1 MSRLMVSV
9 LLLSLVFASFG
20 YAEDREEAG
29 FSQRLKGLEEQVQ
42 EIKSRV
48 EGGTGLRVSGFVDAS
63 FFYDDNAGSSTFSLD
78 EVEVDIIK
86 ELSAGISIRTD
97 LNFRN
102 MDDDDGSL
110 DAGDILEQ
118 GYMTFRLPIAE
129 PLDFTFGK
137 FNAPIGFELLDPV
150 DMFQFSHALVF
161 DLGIPTNVTG
171 VMLTSKPTDALDIN
185 LYLVNGWDQLSD
197 NNKDKT
203 VGGRIGLTVS
213 EKVGFGVSFIYGV
226 ERADEDS
233 DKRFVLDLDATLNP
247 SESTLIGLEVNY
259 GTEENV
265 PQSLPLPDKDA
276 DWLGFLIM
284 VHHDLTPSAGVTL
297 RYDFFDDK
305 DAGRT
310 GTVQQ
315 LQAVTLAL
323 TLSLSEGAGVLAEYR
338 HDWSDVDS
346 FVLAGGA
353 MDDSNDSLALEF
365 TYSF

>member
-20 YAEDREEAG
+20 YAEDKEEAG
-29 FSQRLKGLEEQVQ
+29 FSQRLKMLEEQVQ
-42 EIKSRV
+42 DIKHGA
-48 EGGTGLRVSGFVDAS
+48 EGGTGLRVSGFVDVS
-63 FFYDDNAGSSTFSLD
+63 FFYDDNAGSSSFSLD
-78 EVEVDIIK
+78 EVEINIFK
-86 ELSAGISIRTD
+86 ELSAGISARTD

-102 MDDDDGSL
+102 VDGNL
-110 DAGDILEQ
+110 NADDILEQ
-118 GYMTFRLPIAE
+118 GYITFRLPIAE

-161 DLGIPTNVTG
+161 NLGIPTNVTG
-171 VMLTSKPTDALDIN
+171 VMLTSKPTDAVDLN

-197 NNKDKT
+197 NNSNKT
-203 VGGRIGLTVS
+203 VGGRVGFTVS
-213 EKVGFGVSFIYGV
+213 EKVGFGVSFIYGA
-226 ERADEDS
+226 ERDNENS
-233 DKRFVLDLDATLNP
+233 DKRFVLDLDATFNP
-247 SESTLIGLEVNY
+247 LESTVVGFEFNY
-259 GTEENV
+259 GTEERV
-265 PQSLPLPDKDA
+265 PISLPLPDKDA

-310 GTVQQ
+310 GTVQK
-315 LQAVTLAL
+315 LQAVALAL
-323 TLSLSEGAGVLAEYR
+323 TLSLSDGAGVLAEYR

-346 FVLAGGA
+346 FVLADGG